1 MVFIIIVRT
10 MTLKTIK
17 IDEALYKK
25 LLERKRENESMS
37 NVIARILN
45 IHIEPQDIKI
55 GTSSISEKGQITIP
69 KDIRDKLGILQG
81 DRLVFNLKG
90 DTIIIRKS
98 GSNTISEILKNQ
110 KPWKQ
115 SSLEFQKQLREEWE

>member
-1 MVFIIIVRT
+1 MI
-10 MTLKTIK
+10 
-17 IDEALYKK
+17 
-25 LLERKRENESMS
+25 
-37 NVIARILN
+37 
-45 IHIEPQDIKI
+45 I

-69 KDIRDKLGILQG
+69 KAIRDKLGILQG

-98 GSNTISEILKNQ
+98 GSNKISEILKNQ

-115 SSLEFQKQLREEWE
+115 SSIEFQKQLREEWE

>member
-1 MVFIIIVRT
+1 MI
-10 MTLKTIK
+10 
-17 IDEALYKK
+17 
-25 LLERKRENESMS
+25 
-37 NVIARILN
+37 
-45 IHIEPQDIKI
+45 I

-98 GSNTISEILKNQ
+98 GSNKISEILKNQ

-115 SSLEFQKQLREEWE
+115 SSIEFQKQLREEWE